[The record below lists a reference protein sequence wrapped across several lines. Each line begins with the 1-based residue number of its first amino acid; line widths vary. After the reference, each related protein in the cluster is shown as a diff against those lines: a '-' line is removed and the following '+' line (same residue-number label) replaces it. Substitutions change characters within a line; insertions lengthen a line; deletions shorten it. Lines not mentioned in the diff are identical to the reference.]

1 MLNLI
6 FGKKTE
12 KNTEFKD
19 LLAKAYFH
27 IQNREFDKAV
37 ALYNEIHTKYGTLPE
52 SEKSMKLQGD
62 VTLLFKELTLYM
74 DINEAYVTAGS
85 GDMTLLSKELERIH
99 DLAYEIPNT
108 EQTATILEYASEKYK
123 LFLQIYTQRMDTRHF
138 ENLSKK
144 IEKLIHDKKIKEALF
159 QYSHLLVIYRRLLRS
174 INSEKKVELYLRLRK
189 LYKEIAIPHLLTHK
203 TKIITKPIKSKK
215 IKIKKEKQ
223 QKQDFDSIYFKIQE
237 ALKKGDVKTASEL
250 YKHL

>member
-37 ALYNEIHTKYGTLPE
+37 ELYNDIHTKYQSLLE
-52 SEKSMKLQGD
+52 QEKLLKLQSD
-62 VTLLFKELTLYM
+62 VNLLFKELTLYM
-74 DINEAYVTAGS
+74 DINDAYVTAGS

-108 EQTATILEYASEKYK
+108 EQTAAILEYASEKYK
-123 LFLQIYTQRMDTRHF
+123 LFLQIYTKKMDTRHF
-138 ENLSKK
+138 ENLAKK
-144 IEKLIHDKKIKEALF
+144 IERLIHEKKIKEALF
-159 QYSHLLVIYRRLLRS
+159 QYSHLLVIYRRLLAS
-174 INSEKKVELYLRLRK
+174 ISPEKKVELYVRLRR
-189 LYKEIAIPHLLTHK
+189 LYKAIAIPHLLTHK
-203 TKIITKPIKSKK
+203 TKSVVKSNKK
-215 IKIKKEKQ
+215 QIKKEKI
-223 QKQDFDSIYFKIQE
+223 KQDFDSVYYKIQE
-237 ALKKGDVKTASEL
+237 SLKKGDVKTASEL
-250 YKHL
+250 YKQL